1 MAADLSLFLVIM
13 AGGSGTRFWPKS
25 TAKRPKQLLG
35 FGRENPDTLIL
46 QTLKRFDGLVETSRE
61 RRFIVT
67 TELLKSAIEEQ
78 VGTSTVTTL
87 AEPAARNTAPCVYW
101 AAREVYARDPKG
113 ILLVMPADHYIP
125 KLEAFRS
132 TVRAAAEWARTH
144 DDLVTLGV
152 KPDRPETGYG
162 YLKTGTA
169 VGSSSAKGASPE
181 ACRRVDAFVEKPNL
195 ERAKEFLASGSYLW
209 NGGMFLWRAETILQA
224 FDAFMPEMKTA
235 WENASGKV
243 SDAYPKMTA
252 TSIDYG
258 VMEKAKNVV
267 TFALDAGWDDLG
279 SWTSLES
286 LADVLR
292 ARHEAGIVTGGD
304 VLCVESTGNI
314 VDAPGKLV
322 TLLGVKD
329 LIVVHQGDSILIA
342 RKERAQDI
350 KLIVDQVKA
359 RFPEKA

>member
-1 MAADLSLFLVIM
+1 M

-35 FGRENPDTLIL
+35 FGRSSETLIL
-46 QTLKRFDGLVETSRE
+46 QTLRRFDSLVESSRE

-78 VGTSTVTTL
+78 VGTETVTTL

-125 KLEAFRS
+125 KLDAFRS

-162 YLKTGTA
+162 YLKAGKEIE
-169 VGSSSAKGASPE
+169 KG
-181 ACRRVDAFVEKPNL
+181 CRKVDAFVEKPNL
-195 ERAKEFLASGSYLW
+195 ERAKEFVASGNYLW
-209 NGGMFLWRAETILQA
+209 NGGMFLWRAETILRA
-224 FDAFMPEMKTA
+224 YDSFMPEMKKA
-235 WENASGKV
+235 WEDSAGKIAM
-243 SDAYPKMTA
+243 AYPKMTA

-267 TFALDAGWDDLG
+267 TFTLDAGWDDLG

-286 LADVLR
+286 VADVLQ
-292 ARHEAGIVTGGD
+292 ARHDAGIVTGGD
-304 VLCVESTGNI
+304 VLAVESNGNI

-322 TLLGVKD
+322 ALLGVND
-329 LIVVHQGDSILIA
+329 LIVVHQGDSILVT
-342 RKERAQDI
+342 RKDRAQDI

-359 RFPEKA
+359 KFPEKA